1 MTLFAATRPPR
12 HIAVGPGQR
21 HAIGTYARAYG
32 SRALI
37 CTDERM
43 GQDPALRDLID
54 SLSASGVES
63 RVYDRTL
70 PEVPMSSVAECMAIA
85 RAFGPDLLVGL
96 GGGSCMDL
104 TKVVAV
110 LLAHGG
116 EPHDYYGEFKVP
128 GPVLPVIAVPT
139 TAGTGSEVTPVA
151 VVADPEKTLKVGIAS
166 PELIPLVA
174 LCDPEL
180 TMTCPPGLTA
190 ASGSDAMTHAV
201 EAFMA
206 ARREPA
212 SDLTYSHVFLGK
224 NAFSDM
230 YALQAIAKISANL
243 ETAVK
248 NGSDMKAR
256 ENMMWASMLA
266 GLAFGVA
273 GTAAAHALQYPV
285 GALTHTAHGL
295 GVACL
300 LPYVMEYNRPSCVPE
315 LVQIADAM
323 GLPRTGEDDEARAI
337 AAIDAVEDLF
347 IRVGIPR
354 TIRDLGLADD
364 QLDWAADQAM
374 GAARLVKN
382 NPRALDVAAMGHIL
396 HAAQTGA
403 RADLRKLPA

>member
-1 MTLFAATRPPR
+1 
-12 HIAVGPGQR
+12 
-21 HAIGTYARAYG
+21 
-32 SRALI
+32 
-37 CTDERM
+37 
-43 GQDPALRDLID
+43 
-54 SLSASGVES
+54 
-63 RVYDRTL
+63 
-70 PEVPMSSVAECMAIA
+70 
-85 RAFGPDLLVGL
+85 
-96 GGGSCMDL
+96 
-104 TKVVAV
+104 V

-116 EPHDYYGEFKVP
+116 APQDYYGEFKVP

-174 LCDPEL
+174 ICDPEL
-180 TMTCPPGLTA
+180 TMSCPPGLTA
-190 ASGSDAMTHAV
+190 ASGSDAMTHAI

-206 ARREPA
+206 LPREPA

-230 YALQAIAKISANL
+230 YALQAIGRISRNL
-243 ETAVK
+243 ERAVK
-248 NGSDMKAR
+248 NGGDMEAR

-266 GLAFGVA
+266 GLAFGAA

-300 LPYVMEYNRPSCVPE
+300 LPYVMEFNRPKCLGE

-323 GLPRTGEDDEARAI
+323 GLPTEGQDPDARA
-337 AAIDAVEDLF
+337 ASAIDAVENLF
-347 IRVGIPR
+347 LRVGIPR
-354 TIRDLGLADD
+354 TIRELGLAAD

-382 NPRALDVAAMGHIL
+382 NPRPLDVDAMGHIL
-396 HAAQTGA
+396 RAAQSGD
-403 RADLRKLPA
+403 RADLRKLAV

>member
-1 MTLFAATRPPR
+1 MTFFAATRAPR
-12 HIAVGPGQR
+12 HIVVGAGQR
-21 HAIGTYARAYG
+21 HALGSYARMLG
-32 SRALI
+32 SKALI

-43 GQDPALRDLID
+43 GQDPVMGELIA
-54 SLSASGVES
+54 SLSAAGVES

-70 PEVPMSSVAECMAIA
+70 PEVPMSSVEECLEIA
-85 RAFGPDLLVGL
+85 RAFGPDMLIGL

-104 TKVVAV
+104 TKVAAV

-116 EPHDYYGEFKVP
+116 KPQDYYGEFKVP
-128 GPVLPVIAVPT
+128 GKVLPVIAMPT

-174 LCDPEL
+174 ICDPEL
-180 TMTCPPGLTA
+180 TYTCPPGLTA

-201 EAFMA
+201 EAFMSMPRTA
-206 ARREPA
+206 TP
-212 SDLTYSHVFLGK
+212 DLTTNHVFLGK

-230 YALQAIAKISANL
+230 YALTAISHISKSL
-243 ETAVK
+243 ERAVK
-248 NGSDMKAR
+248 TGGDIQAR
-256 ENMMWASMLA
+256 ESMMWASMLA
-266 GLAFGVA
+266 GLAFGTA

-300 LPYVMEYNRPSCVPE
+300 LPYVMEYNRPNCVGD
-315 LVQIADAM
+315 LVQIAQAM
-323 GLPRTGEDDEARAI
+323 GLSREGLDDEAYGA

-347 IRVGIPR
+347 LRVGIPR
-354 TIRDLGLADD
+354 TIRELGLAPD

-382 NPRALDVAAMGHIL
+382 NPRTLDVAAMGHIL
-396 HAAQTGA
+396 RAAQDGN
-403 RADLRKLPA
+403 RAELRKLPA

>member
-1 MTLFAATRPPR
+1 MTLFAATRAPR
-12 HIAVGPGQR
+12 HILVGPGQR
-21 HAIGTYARAYG
+21 KALSHYAAKIG

-43 GQDPALRDLID
+43 GQDPALRDMVDGLT
-54 SLSASGVES
+54 AAGVDV

-70 PEVPMSSVAECMAIA
+70 PEVPMSSISEALEIG
-85 RAFGPDLLVGL
+85 RAFGPDTVIGL
-96 GGGSCMDL
+96 GGGSCLDQAKVTALLL
-104 TKVVAV
+104 T
-110 LLAHGG
+110 HGG
-116 EPHDYYGEFKVP
+116 KPSDYYGEFKAP
-128 GPVLPVIAVPT
+128 GPVLPVIALPT

-151 VVADPEKTLKVGIAS
+151 VVADPEKTLKVGIAT
-166 PELIPLVA
+166 PEIIPQIA
-174 LCDPEL
+174 ICDPEL
-180 TMTCPPGLTA
+180 TLTCPPGLTA

-206 ARREPA
+206 APRDA
-212 SDLTYSHVFLGK
+212 TSDITYSHVFLGK

-230 YALQAIAKISANL
+230 YALQAIGHIARSL

-248 NGSDMKAR
+248 QGSDVQAR
-256 ENMMWASMLA
+256 ESMMWASMLA
-266 GLAFGVA
+266 GLAFGTA

-300 LPYVMEYNRPSCVPE
+300 LPYVMEYNSPKCIRE

-323 GLPRTGEDDEARAI
+323 GLPNQGEGDEARAF

-347 IRVGIPR
+347 AKVGIPR
-354 TIRDLGLADD
+354 TIKELGLAED

-382 NPRALDVAAMGHIL
+382 NPRQLDAAAMGHIL
-396 HAAQTGA
+396 RAAQDGA
-403 RADLRKLPA
+403 RPELRKLPA